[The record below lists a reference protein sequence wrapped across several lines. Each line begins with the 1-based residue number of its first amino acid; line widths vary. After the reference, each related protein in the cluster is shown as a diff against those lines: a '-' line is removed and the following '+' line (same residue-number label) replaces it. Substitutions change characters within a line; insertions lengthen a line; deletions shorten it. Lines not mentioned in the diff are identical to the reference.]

1 MKQIFSFLFVLM
13 LVCQLSFAG
22 VVDVRFTDATLNDNT
37 YCVTVQVKAQ
47 DIGFEIG
54 SATVFF
60 SYNTAA
66 LSNPTATPLRFS
78 ETDLC
83 AVGGSTSFYRNS
95 FNYLETG
102 PVGEGNYAIL
112 LLAANQ
118 GCPTI
123 NNTEWVDVAQ
133 YCFDVVNA
141 SIPVNLEFNTVYT
154 AFNTVDN
161 SGDQHTLGDL
171 SSVLF
176 SVSTPSVNAP
186 AAGIV
191 IYPNYTQNKVV
202 VEYSLVKQDNVKIS
216 IYDMLGR
223 AVYAS
228 QKNNVAAGKHT
239 LDVDLSKYGNGYY
252 LVEIDNGTEKVTE
265 KILLVK

>member
-1 MKQIFSFLFVLM
+1 MKQLFSFLLVL
-13 LVCQLSFAG
+13 LLASQLTFAG
-22 VVDVRFTDATLNDNT
+22 VVDVRFTDATLNGNN

-47 DIGFEIG
+47 DISFEIG

-66 LSNPTATPLRFS
+66 LQNPTATPLRFS

-112 LLAANQ
+112 LLAPNQ

-123 NNTEWVDVAQ
+123 NNTDWVDVAQ
-133 YCFDVVNA
+133 YCFEVVNA
-141 SIPVNLEFNTVYT
+141 SIPANLEFSTKYT

-161 SGDQHTLGDL
+161 SGDQHTLGEL
-171 SSVLF
+171 GSVLL
-176 SVSTPSVNAP
+176 SVSTPTIDTP
-186 AAGIV
+186 TAGIV

-202 VEYSLVKQDNVKIS
+202 VEYSILKQSSVKIN

-223 AVYAS
+223 SVYAG
-228 QKNNVAAGKHT
+228 QKNLASGKHT

-252 LVEIDNGTEKVTE
+252 LIEMDNGTEKVTE